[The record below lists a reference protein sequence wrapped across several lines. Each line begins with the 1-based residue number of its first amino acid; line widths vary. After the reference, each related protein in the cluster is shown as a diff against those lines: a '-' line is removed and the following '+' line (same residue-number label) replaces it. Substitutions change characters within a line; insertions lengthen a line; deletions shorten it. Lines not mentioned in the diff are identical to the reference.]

1 MDTIM
6 IKNMVCDRCI
16 STVRKIL
23 EDLNYCVE
31 DVCLGKAIIQEDLSE
46 KDLSKIEEQLEE
58 SGFELIR
65 EPEAALVEEI
75 KTQLIAYL
83 QRLEESRGEL
93 AKMSEYLSEHLH
105 HNYSDLSSR
114 FSDYEETTVEQYFIH
129 LKIERVKELLSYGE
143 MTLSEIAYELNYSS
157 VSYLSNQFKKV
168 VGMSVTDYKKAR
180 NSFRK
185 PLDGVGK

>member
-16 STVRKIL
+16 STVRQIL
-23 EDLNYCVE
+23 EDLDYRVE
-31 DVCLGKAIIQEDLSE
+31 DVRLGKAVIQENLSK
-46 KDLSKIEEQLEE
+46 KDLTQIEEQLQK
-58 SGFELIR
+58 SGFDLIR

-83 QRLEESRGEL
+83 QQLEESRDEL
-93 AKMSEYLSEHLH
+93 PKLSEYLSRQLH
-105 HNYSDLSSR
+105 RNYSDLSSR
-114 FSDYEETTVEQYFIH
+114 FSDFEETTVEQYFIH

-180 NSFRK
+180 DSFRK
-185 PLDGVGK
+185 PLDGIGK